1 MKLKSNFLKWK
12 QKQSDHE
19 NFSYLFLKE
28 LNEREIYLLQSARQD
43 TYPEEFNK
51 LFHNKD
57 IERDIDVNIYQF
69 LVGLFSLL

>member
-12 QKQSDHE
+12 QKQSDQE

-28 LNEREIYLLQSARQD
+28 LNEREIYLLQRAQQD